1 MISAVPAADQ
11 SSTVWSDKLGGHF
24 GVVVA
29 IAVVVLAA
37 LILRWLIRILV
48 NRVVRTFT
56 DRATK
61 KRSDRGRAGRER
73 EETTQMVV
81 ERTAARAR
89 TLGQLLKSVTT
100 FVVLGVVIV
109 VVLSLLGINIGPI
122 VASAGIAGIAIGFGA
137 QSLIRDFLT
146 GVFMIFEDQ
155 YGVGD
160 LVDTGQA
167 VGTVEDVGLRV
178 TKLRDENGVIWY
190 VPNGSIA
197 RVGNKSQ
204 GWAVADVQ
212 VPVPPT
218 YDLDRVQG
226 VLRTTAEQLSE
237 DGHWRPDIL
246 DEAPIVSVE
255 SITPEAVQVRVRL
268 HTKPTRQGAVAREL
282 RVRVK
287 EGLDAAGLSYAKPR
301 PRRPDGPGDSGGEA
315 PAPE

>member
-1 MISAVPAADQ
+1 MISAVPAAAQ
-11 SSTVWSDKLGGHF
+11 GGTSWSDRLGSHWA
-24 GVVVA
+24 VVVA
-29 IAVVVLAA
+29 IVVTVLMAFVV
-37 LILRWLIRILV
+37 RWLIRVLV
-48 NRVVRTFT
+48 NRVVRSFT
-56 DRATK
+56 DSATK
-61 KRSDRGRAGRER
+61 KRSERGRVGRER
-73 EETTQMVV
+73 EETTQLVV

-100 FVVLGVVIV
+100 FVVLGVAIVI
-109 VVLSLLGINIGPI
+109 VLSLLGINVGPI

-167 VGTVEDVGLRV
+167 TGTVEDVGLRV
-178 TKLRDENGVIWY
+178 TKLRDDNGVVWY

-218 YDLDRVQG
+218 YDLDQVQA
-226 VLRTTAEQLSE
+226 VLRETAGRLADDLS
-237 DGHWRPDIL
+237 WRVDVL
-246 DEAPIVSVE
+246 DEPPIVSVE

-268 HTKPTRQGAVAREL
+268 HTKATRQGAVTREL

-287 EGLDAAGLSYAKPR
+287 EALDSAGLSYAEPR
-301 PRRPDGPGDSGGEA
+301 ARPPGDTDTAAG
-315 PAPE
+315 